1 MKVSIKTKIKPEK
14 LNNTFNQIFN
24 KKNICLAIA
33 TTFFAGNAAAVT
45 VEEKIELLQQEIE
58 SLKDQVQSAKPNNAA
73 NGIQS
78 LTENTTIGGYGNLNY
93 GNFSGGATAK
103 DQIDLQRFV
112 LFFGHKFNDM
122 VSFKSEFEI
131 EHAISSATDKG
142 EAEVEQAYLD
152 FHFTDKVNAKV
163 GLFLIPAGLLNETH
177 EPPTFFGVE
186 RNQIESRIIP
196 TTWREAGVAM
206 YGEVLPAL
214 KYQVGV
220 TTGFNARKFDSPLTG
235 IKSAHQEGQFADA
248 EDLSLHA
255 ALNYTGINGLL
266 VGGSVFTGDTGQS
279 DPAIGNAR
287 LTLWDLH
294 TRYQTGNWDL
304 RALYARG
311 HLGDAENINTVF
323 AADPA
328 NNGNSAN
335 APSAF
340 YGWFVEAANHVWK
353 SGDMDF
359 APFIRYEK
367 YDSQASLPYNS
378 VRVDS
383 SKNNV
388 WTVGANFW
396 ATPQVVLKADYQ
408 VYDEKDEDRGN
419 KRFNLG
425 MGYMF

>member
-1 MKVSIKTKIKPEK
+1 MKVSIKPKK
-14 LNNTFNQIFN
+14 LNNFFNSIFN
-24 KKNICLAIA
+24 KKSISMAIA
-33 TTFFAGNAAAVT
+33 TAFFAGNAAAVT

-58 SLKDQVQSAKPNNAA
+58 SLKDQVQSAKPNNASS
-73 NGIQS
+73 GIQS

-93 GNFSGGATAK
+93 NNFSGGATAK
-103 DQIDLQRFV
+103 DQIDLQRLV

-122 VSFKSEFEI
+122 VSLKTELEV
-131 EHAISSATDKG
+131 EHAVTSSGDRG
-142 EAEVEQAYLD
+142 EVAVEEAYLD

-196 TTWREAGVAM
+196 TTWREGGVAM
-206 YGEVLPAL
+206 YGEALPAL

-220 TTGFNARKFDSPLTG
+220 TTGFSARKFDDPLFG
-235 IKSAHQEGQFADA
+235 IQSAHQEGQLADA

-279 DPAIGNAR
+279 EPGIGNAR
-287 LTLWDLH
+287 LTLWDVH

-311 HLGDAENINTVF
+311 NLGDAASINDYAVNKGK
-323 AADPA
+323 P
-328 NNGNSAN
+328 NNN

-353 SGDMDF
+353 SGEMDF

-367 YDSQASLPYNS
+367 YDSQASLPFNS

-408 VYDEKDEDRGN
+408 VYDEKDEDRGD

>member
-1 MKVSIKTKIKPEK
+1 MKASIKPAK
-14 LNNTFNQIFN
+14 LNNIFN
-24 KKNICLAIA
+24 KKSISIA
-33 TTFFAGNAAAVT
+33 FATAFFSGNAAAVT
-45 VEEKIELLQQEIE
+45 VEEKIELLQQQIE

-73 NGIQS
+73 SGIQS

-131 EHAISSATDKG
+131 EHAISSSVDKG
-142 EAEVEQAYLD
+142 EAAVEQAYLD
-152 FHFTDKVNAKV
+152 FHFTDKVNTKV

-177 EPPTFFGVE
+177 ESPTFFGVE

-206 YGEVLPAL
+206 YGEALPAL

-220 TTGFNARKFDSPLTG
+220 TTGFSARKIDDPLIG
-235 IKSAHQEGQFADA
+235 IKSAHQEGQLADA

-266 VGGSVFTGDTGQS
+266 VGGSVFTGNTGQS
-279 DPAIGNAR
+279 EPGIGNAR
-287 LTLWDLH
+287 LTLWDVH

-311 HLGDAENINTVF
+311 HLGDAANINTVT
-323 AADPA
+323 ARND
-328 NNGNSAN
+328 

-353 SGDMDF
+353 SGEMDF

-367 YDSQASLPYNS
+367 YDSQASLPFNS

-408 VYDEKDEDRGN
+408 VYDEKDEDRGD

>member
-1 MKVSIKTKIKPEK
+1 MKSTGIKNS
-14 LNNTFNQIFN
+14 LS
-24 KKNICLAIA
+24 KKRLGLVIALAL
-33 TTFFAGNAAAVT
+33 FAGNAAAT
-45 VEEKIELLQQEIE
+45 SVEDKIELLQQEIE
-58 SLKDQVQSAKPNNAA
+58 SLKDQVASAKPNNASR
-73 NGIQS
+73 GIQG
-78 LTENTTIGGYGNLNY
+78 LAENTTIGGYGNLNY

-131 EHAISSATDKG
+131 EHAISSSNDKG

-152 FHFTDKVNAKV
+152 FHFNDKENAKV
-163 GLFLIPAGLLNETH
+163 GLFLIPAGFLNETH

-220 TTGFNARKFDSPLTG
+220 TTGFSARKFDDPLFG
-235 IKSAHQEGQFADA
+235 IKSTHQEGQLADA

-266 VGGSVFTGDTGQS
+266 IGGSVFTGNTGQNEPS
-279 DPAIGNAR
+279 IGNAR
-287 LTLWDLH
+287 LTLWDVH
-294 TRYQTGNWDL
+294 TRYQTGSWDL

-311 HLGDAENINTVF
+311 HLND
-323 AADPA
+323 AADI
-328 NNGNSAN
+328 NIVTGHND

-340 YGWFVEAANHVWK
+340 YGWFTEAAYHVWK
-353 SGDMDF
+353 SGEMDF

-367 YDSQASLPYNS
+367 YDTQASLPFNS
-378 VRVDS
+378 VRLDS
-383 SKNNV
+383 SKNKV

-396 ATPQVVLKADYQ
+396 ATPQVVLKADFQ
-408 VYDEKDEDRGN
+408 KYDEKDEDRGD
-419 KRFNLG
+419 KRFNIG

>member
-1 MKVSIKTKIKPEK
+1 MQNYS
-14 LNNTFNQIFN
+14 N
-24 KKNICLAIA
+24 KKPPNLNIKRLGLAVA
-33 TTFFAGNAAAVT
+33 FALFAGNAAAAT
-45 VEEKIELLQQEIE
+45 IEEKIELLQQQIE

-73 NGIQS
+73 SVIQS

-93 GNFSGGATAK
+93 GNFSGSATAK

-112 LFFGHKFNDM
+112 LFFGHKFSDM

-131 EHAISSATDKG
+131 GHAVSSSSDAG
-142 EAEVEQAYLD
+142 EVEVEQAYLD
-152 FHFTDKVNAKV
+152 FHFNDKVNAKV

-220 TTGFNARKFDSPLTG
+220 STGFSARKFDDPLIG
-235 IKSAHQEGQFADA
+235 IKSAHQEGQLADA

-266 VGGSVFTGDTGQS
+266 VGGSVFTGNTGQS
-279 DPAIGNAR
+279 EPGIGNAR
-287 LTLWDLH
+287 LTLWDVH

-311 HLGDAENINTVF
+311 NLGDAADINTVT
-323 AADPA
+323 ARTDV
-328 NNGNSAN
+328 
-335 APSAF
+335 PSAF
-340 YGWFVEAANHVWK
+340 YGWFVEAAYHVWK
-353 SGDMDF
+353 SGEMDF
-359 APFIRYEK
+359 APFIRYEQ
-367 YDSQASLPYNS
+367 YDSQASLPFNS

-396 ATPQVVLKADYQ
+396 ASPQVVLKADFQ
-408 VYDEKDEDRGN
+408 VYDEKDEDRGD

>member
-1 MKVSIKTKIKPEK
+1 MKASIKPAK
-14 LNNTFNQIFN
+14 LNNIFN
-24 KKNICLAIA
+24 KKSISIA
-33 TTFFAGNAAAVT
+33 FATAFFAGNAAAVT
-45 VEEKIELLQQEIE
+45 VEEKIELLQQQIE

-73 NGIQS
+73 SGIQS

-112 LFFGHKFNDM
+112 LFFGHKFNNM

-131 EHAISSATDKG
+131 EHAISSSSDAG

-220 TTGFNARKFDSPLTG
+220 TTGFSARKFDNPLIG
-235 IKSAHQEGQFADA
+235 IKSAHQEGQLADA

-266 VGGSVFTGDTGQS
+266 VGGSVFTGNTGQS
-279 DPAIGNAR
+279 EHSIGNAR
-287 LTLWDLH
+287 LTLWDVH

-311 HLGDAENINTVF
+311 HLGDAADINTAIARTDV
-323 AADPA
+323 
-328 NNGNSAN
+328 
-335 APSAF
+335 PSAF

-353 SGDMDF
+353 SGEMDF

-367 YDSQASLPYNS
+367 YDSQASLPFNS

-408 VYDEKDEDRGN
+408 VYDEKDEDRGD

>member
-1 MKVSIKTKIKPEK
+1 MKASIKPAK
-14 LNNTFNQIFN
+14 LNNIFN
-24 KKNICLAIA
+24 KKSISIA
-33 TTFFAGNAAAVT
+33 FATAFFSGNAAAVT
-45 VEEKIELLQQEIE
+45 VEEKIELLQQQIE
-58 SLKDQVQSAKPNNAA
+58 SLKDQVQSAKPNHAA
-73 NGIQS
+73 SGIQS

-131 EHAISSATDKG
+131 EHAISSSSDKG

-220 TTGFNARKFDSPLTG
+220 TTGFSARKFDDPLVG
-235 IKSAHQEGQFADA
+235 IKSAHQEGQLA
-248 EDLSLHA
+248 EAKDLSLHA

-266 VGGSVFTGDTGQS
+266 VGGSVFTGNTGQS
-279 DPAIGNAR
+279 EPGIGNAR
-287 LTLWDLH
+287 LTLWDVH

-311 HLGDAENINTVF
+311 HLGDAADINTVTVRT
-323 AADPA
+323 D
-328 NNGNSAN
+328 

-340 YGWFVEAANHVWK
+340 YGWFVEAAYHVWK
-353 SGDMDF
+353 SGEMDF

-367 YDSQASLPYNS
+367 YDSQASLPFNS

-408 VYDEKDEDRGN
+408 VYDEKDEDRGD

>member
-1 MKVSIKTKIKPEK
+1 MTSVDIKNH
-14 LNNTFNQIFN
+14 LN
-24 KKNICLAIA
+24 KKQLSAALVLAL
-33 TTFFAGNAAAVT
+33 FASNAAAVT

-73 NGIQS
+73 TGIAG
-78 LTENTTIGGYGNLNY
+78 LADRTAIGGYGELNY
-93 GNFSGGATAK
+93 NSFSGGATAK
-103 DQIDLQRFV
+103 DKIDAKRFV

-122 VSFKSEFEI
+122 VSLKSELEL
-131 EHAISSATDKG
+131 EHAIASSGDEG
-142 EAEVEQAYLD
+142 EIELEQMYLD
-152 FHFTDKVNAKV
+152 FHFTDKINSKV
-163 GLFLIPAGLLNETH
+163 GLFLIPSGFLNETH

-186 RNQIESRIIP
+186 RNQVETRIIP
-196 TTWREAGVAM
+196 STWREAGVAL

-220 TTGFNARKFDSPLTG
+220 TTGFSAKKFDDPLFG
-235 IKSAHQEGQFADA
+235 IKSAHQEGQLADA

-266 VGGSVFTGDTGQS
+266 VGGSVFTGDTGQNE
-279 DPAIGNAR
+279 PGIGNAR
-287 LTLWDLH
+287 LTIWDAH
-294 TRYQTGNWDL
+294 ARYQTGNFDL

-311 HLGDAENINTVF
+311 HLNNAAEINDVTVRT
-323 AADPA
+323 DT
-328 NNGNSAN
+328 
-335 APSAF
+335 PSAF
-340 YGWFVEAANHVWK
+340 YGWFAEAAYHAWK
-353 SGDMDF
+353 SGEMDF

-367 YDSQASLPYNS
+367 YDTQASLPFNS

-383 SKNNV
+383 SKNKV

-408 VYDEKDEDRGN
+408 VYDEKDEDRGD

>member
-1 MKVSIKTKIKPEK
+1 MTSVDIKNH
-14 LNNTFNQIFN
+14 LN
-24 KKNICLAIA
+24 KKQLSAALVLAL
-33 TTFFAGNAAAVT
+33 FAGNATAVT

-58 SLKDQVQSAKPNNAA
+58 SLKDQVQSAKPNNSAT
-73 NGIQS
+73 GITG
-78 LTENTTIGGYGNLNY
+78 LADRTTIGGYGELNY
-93 GNFSGGATAK
+93 NSFSGGATAK
-103 DQIDLQRFV
+103 DKIDAKRFV

-122 VSFKSEFEI
+122 VSLKSELEL
-131 EHAISSATDKG
+131 EHAIASSGDKG
-142 EAEVEQAYLD
+142 EIELEQMYLD
-152 FHFTDKVNAKV
+152 FHFTDKINSKV
-163 GLFLIPAGLLNETH
+163 GLFLIPSGFLNETH

-186 RNQIESRIIP
+186 RNQVETRIIP
-196 TTWREAGVAM
+196 STWREAGVAL

-220 TTGFNARKFDSPLTG
+220 TTGFSAKKFDDPFFG
-235 IKSAHQEGQFADA
+235 IKSAHQEGQLAEA

-266 VGGSVFTGDTGQS
+266 VGGSVFTGDTGQNE
-279 DPAIGNAR
+279 PGIGNAR
-287 LTLWDLH
+287 LTIWDAH
-294 TRYQTGNWDL
+294 ARYQTGNFDL

-311 HLGDAENINTVF
+311 HLNNAAEINDVTVRT
-323 AADPA
+323 D
-328 NNGNSAN
+328 

-340 YGWFVEAANHVWK
+340 YGWFAEAAYHAWK
-353 SGDMDF
+353 SGEMDF

-367 YDSQASLPYNS
+367 YDSQASLPFNS

-383 SKNNV
+383 SKNKV

-408 VYDEKDEDRGN
+408 VYDEKDEDRGD

>member
-1 MKVSIKTKIKPEK
+1 MTSVDIKNH
-14 LNNTFNQIFN
+14 LN
-24 KKNICLAIA
+24 KKQLSAALVLAL
-33 TTFFAGNAAAVT
+33 FAGNATAVT

-58 SLKDQVQSAKPNNAA
+58 SLKDQVQSAKPNNSAT
-73 NGIQS
+73 GITG
-78 LTENTTIGGYGNLNY
+78 LADRTTIGGYGELNY
-93 GNFSGGATAK
+93 NSFSGGATAK
-103 DQIDLQRFV
+103 DKIDAKRFV

-122 VSFKSEFEI
+122 VSLKSELEL
-131 EHAISSATDKG
+131 EHAIASSGDKG
-142 EAEVEQAYLD
+142 EIELEQMYLD
-152 FHFTDKVNAKV
+152 FHFTDKINSKV
-163 GLFLIPAGLLNETH
+163 GLFLIPSGFLNETH

-186 RNQIESRIIP
+186 RNQVETRIIP
-196 TTWREAGVAM
+196 STWREAGVAL

-220 TTGFNARKFDSPLTG
+220 TTGFSAKKFDDPLFG
-235 IKSAHQEGQFADA
+235 IKSAHQEGQLAEA

-279 DPAIGNAR
+279 EPGIGNAR
-287 LTLWDLH
+287 LTLWDVH

-311 HLGDAENINTVF
+311 HLNNAAEINDVT
-323 AADPA
+323 ARTD
-328 NNGNSAN
+328 

-340 YGWFVEAANHVWK
+340 YGWFAEAAYHAWK
-353 SGDMDF
+353 SGEMDF

-367 YDSQASLPYNS
+367 YDSQASLPFNS

-383 SKNNV
+383 SKNKV

-396 ATPQVVLKADYQ
+396 ATPQVLLKADYQ
-408 VYDEKDEDRGN
+408 VYDEKDEDRGD